1 MANILFLSSEM
12 VPFCKTGGLADVS
25 GALPA
30 ALKSK
35 GHDVKTVVPFY
46 HIIKQEMQVHS
57 NFHIHIGGYPKD
69 GTLLINREDGVDR
82 YFVHNPSYYDR
93 EGIYGDQYGDF
104 GDNDE
109 RYAFFCE
116 AALLLCKMENWV
128 PDIIQLNDW
137 QCGILGPI
145 LRLKYRTD
153 PFFSK
158 TNSSE

>member
-1 MANILFLSSEM
+1 
-12 VPFCKTGGLADVS
+12 
-25 GALPA
+25 
-30 ALKSK
+30 
-35 GHDVKTVVPFY
+35 
-46 HIIKQEMQVHS
+46 MQVHS

-137 QCGILGPI
+137 RCGILGPMCV
-145 LRLKYRTD
+145 
-153 PFFSK
+153 
-158 TNSSE
+158 